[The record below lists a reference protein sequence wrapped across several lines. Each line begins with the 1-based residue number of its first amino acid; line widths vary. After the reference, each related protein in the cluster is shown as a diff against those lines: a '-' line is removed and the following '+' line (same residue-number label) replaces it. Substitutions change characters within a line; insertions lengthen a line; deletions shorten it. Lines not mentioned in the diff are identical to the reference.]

1 VLEGSLGSR
10 HRSPHEADQA
20 AARETAVSHGEEAA
34 GLGSGAWKGRLGRL
48 DLRVSYNQMQEMEL
62 TIHPQTLNLEGL
74 DYGFVGGRGMS
85 SGGGENVVWSLASSR
100 QKIQRWRGQGLHS
113 EDGRVRMRGVVG
125 PCVGGGGTPS

>member
-1 VLEGSLGSR
+1 VA
-10 HRSPHEADQA
+10 H
-20 AARETAVSHGEEAA
+20 ETAVSHGEEAV
-34 GLGSGAWKGRLGRL
+34 GLESGAWKGRPGRL
-48 DLRVSYNQMQEMEL
+48 DLQVSYNQMQEMKL

-74 DYGFVGGRGMS
+74 DYGFVGGRGKS

-100 QKIQRWRGQGLHS
+100 QKIQRWRGGRGQGLHS